1 MFDFDNNADNLYSSY
16 KEAMDKIAKNKAEL
30 ERLEKKGEPKNTFDM
45 KQTGFS
51 PNINWIDAHR
61 KHLHLVNEKTTENVN
76 NKIQL
81 YCEKNNISK
90 DGQRDLVKQFSE
102 RYENEQ
108 IKNLDQSQEHSLHM
122 LEKQNAQKEI
132 AERQHSKGNSL
143 EQSQENAKTLLDMRH
158 EQTKQVDEVVTNKD
172 GLGNYNY
179 NMELSFNKMEQHLE
193 EKVKEENELEQGM
206 EVDRDADVDK
216 E

>member
-1 MFDFDNNADNLYSSY
+1 
-16 KEAMDKIAKNKAEL
+16 
-30 ERLEKKGEPKNTFDM
+30 
-45 KQTGFS
+45 
-51 PNINWIDAHR
+51 
-61 KHLHLVNEKTTENVN
+61 
-76 NKIQL
+76 
-81 YCEKNNISK
+81 
-90 DGQRDLVKQFSE
+90 
-102 RYENEQ
+102 
-108 IKNLDQSQEHSLHM
+108 
-122 LEKQNAQKEI
+122 
-132 AERQHSKGNSL
+132 
-143 EQSQENAKTLLDMRH
+143 MRH

>member
-1 MFDFDNNADNLYSSY
+1 MFDFDNNAGNLYSSY

-30 ERLEKKGEPKNTFDM
+30 ERLEKRGEPKNTLDM
-45 KQTGFS
+45 KQTGFA

-61 KHLHLVNEKTTENVN
+61 KHLHLVNEKTTENLN
-76 NKIQL
+76 NKIQV
-81 YCEKNNISK
+81 YCEKKGISN

-108 IKNLDQSQEHSLHM
+108 IKNLDQSQNYSLQM
-122 LEKQNAQKEI
+122 LEKQKEQNEI

-143 EQSQENAKTLLDMRH
+143 EQSQEKAKILLDMRQ
-158 EQTKQVDEVVTNKD
+158 EQTKHMDNIVSTKD
-172 GLGNYNY
+172 GSGNYNY
-179 NMELSFNKMEQHLE
+179 TMELSFNKMEQNLE
-193 EKVKEENELEQGM
+193 EKVKEENELEQDI
-206 EVDRDADVDK
+206 EIDKDVDEDK